1 MAPEMEVDGVLGDGR
16 YRLARRLGAGGMAS
30 VWLAHDDRLDRPVAI
45 KVISDTLAGEE
56 RYRERFDREARAA
69 ASLSHPG
76 IVPVYDYGVHGGHPF
91 LVMEYVPGGS
101 LSDLL
106 RSPAPAPLDVVEL
119 ARQLLSALD
128 CVHRAGL
135 VHRDVK
141 PANILLDA
149 SARARLTDFGI
160 AQPEDATSLTQTGM
174 IIGTLRYLAPEV
186 VEGAPAAPA
195 ADLYAAGM
203 VLRELTRQQPE
214 PALASLVAS
223 LTATDPGDRPASAAA
238 ALQLLTQDAPTAR
251 QSASTRVA
259 PMAGGTDRTLHQVR
273 PQSGGRMAERA
284 GPPGL
289 RRVSPAAAAGTV
301 IAIAIAI
308 VVVLVIALGGG
319 DGGSTAATKT
329 TRTVGPAPAGAPL
342 DEQLRALRRLL
353 DEAAGP

>member
-69 ASLSHPG
+69 ASLSHPN
-76 IVPVYDYGVHGGHPF
+76 IVPVYDYGVHDGHPF

-214 PALASLVAS
+214 PALASLVAA
-223 LTATDPGDRPASAAA
+223 LTAADPGDRPASAEA
-238 ALQLLTQDAPTAR
+238 ALQLLAQDAPTAR
-251 QSASTRVA
+251 QTAPTRVA
-259 PMAGGTDRTLHQVR
+259 PAAGTDRTLHQAR
-273 PQSGGRMAERA
+273 AQADERMAEAA

-289 RRVSPAAAAGTV
+289 RRISPAAAAGTV
-301 IAIAIAI
+301 IAIAI

-329 TRTVGPAPAGAPL
+329 TRTVAPTPAGAPL
-342 DEQLRALRRLL
+342 DEQLRALRRLV

>member
-1 MAPEMEVDGVLGDGR
+1 MEVDGVLGDGR

-69 ASLSHPG
+69 ASLSHPN
-76 IVPVYDYGVHGGHPF
+76 IVPVYDYGVHDGHPF

-106 RSPAPAPLDVVEL
+106 RSPTPAPLDVVEL

-214 PALASLVAS
+214 PALASLVAA
-223 LTATDPGDRPASAAA
+223 LTAADPVDRPASAAA
-238 ALQLLTQDAPTAR
+238 ALQLLAQDAPTAR
-251 QSASTRVA
+251 QTGPTRVA
-259 PMAGGTDRTLHQVR
+259 TIAAGTDRTLHQAR
-273 PQSGGRMAERA
+273 PQAGERMAEGA

-289 RRVSPAAAAGTV
+289 RRISPAAAAGTV
-301 IAIAIAI
+301 IAIAI

-329 TRTVGPAPAGAPL
+329 TRTVAPAPAGAPL
-342 DEQLRALRRLL
+342 DEQLRALRRLV